1 MAWREAIEL
10 EARTGNE
17 KLAANLMAKA
27 LQPAECPDSG
37 ILWAYEVCI
46 VGAPTLVELEGGGGG
61 VMNLPTG
68 GGDPP
73 TDRPSS
79 CVRDAAWSEDG
90 CLAFFF
96 TRPHRD
102 ADRRTRRRAWVARV
116 VGHASIL

>member
-1 MAWREAIEL
+1 VAWREAIEL

-61 VMNLPTG
+61 GYEPAYWG
-68 GGDPP
+68 RGPA
-73 TDRPSS
+73 DRPTLV
-79 CVRDAAWSEDG
+79 VRA
-90 CLAFFF
+90 
-96 TRPHRD
+96 
-102 ADRRTRRRAWVARV
+102 
-116 VGHASIL
+116 